1 MELENK
7 ITRSRTHIEKSESDT
22 RNFSSSNFENKA
34 KTRKEMRKQKRV
46 DKKVKKMPVPKAMR
60 PDHRF
65 TAPKSGNAQPAKQTS
80 DKVSNKPA
88 PKRAMEE
95 QKEEREKPAKK
106 RKENKQNSLQKLST
120 SNPLFYSLIE
130 SDNLIS
136 SSSRGTDISDKAV
149 EQDDLAIAMYE
160 KKLGLDKKKKK
171 AKEGAFKL
179 GTAFEEDGLMDI
191 LDGLD
196 DEHYESARKGAG
208 ISVSKKSAKVESD
221 DSDEES
227 DNYSDDSDGDVNG
240 YLDELEGGYD
250 SESMSEGEED
260 EDEDE
265 DQDEDEDEDNF
276 DEDEDEDQDQD
287 DEDSEMEDVGNESDR
302 FQSDDEY
309 LELPEGDEET
319 NPSDLED
326 GKVEPSMNSAAT
338 VKDHIKIIRDGK
350 QGADDTETN
359 GRTATAGK
367 YVPPHLRG
375 TATTKS
381 EQQIRL
387 QRALQ
392 GLLNKLSESNLES
405 ILLEIEKCYSN
416 YPRHGKKHAY
426 TIFLYVFALGL
437 MSSFFLTDVTSSLT
451 ELILTSISQKSNL
464 LDSFVILY
472 AVVVGSLYRLIGID
486 FGKLLKYGNCSLRQ
500 IF

>member
-1 MELENK
+1 
-7 ITRSRTHIEKSESDT
+7 
-22 RNFSSSNFENKA
+22 
-34 KTRKEMRKQKRV
+34 
-46 DKKVKKMPVPKAMR
+46 MPVPKAMR

-65 TAPKSGNAQPAKQTS
+65 TAPKSGNAQPAKQIS
-80 DKVSNKPA
+80 DKLTNKPA
-88 PKRAMEE
+88 SKRAMEE

-106 RKENKQNSLQKLST
+106 RKENKQDSLQKLST

-179 GTAFEEDGLMDI
+179 GSAFEEDGLMDI

-196 DEHYESARKGAG
+196 DEHYESPRKGAG
-208 ISVSKKSAKVESD
+208 ISVSKKSAKVETH

-227 DNYSDDSDGDVNG
+227 DKYSEDSDGDVND

-265 DQDEDEDEDNF
+265 DQDQSDEN
-276 DEDEDEDQDQD
+276 
-287 DEDSEMEDVGNESDR
+287 SEMEDVENESDR

-326 GKVEPSMNSAAT
+326 GKVESSMNSAAT
-338 VKDHIKIIRDGK
+338 VKDHVKIVRDGK
-350 QGADDTETN
+350 QGADDVETN
-359 GRTATAGK
+359 GQTATAGK

-437 MSSFFLTDVTSSLT
+437 MS
-451 ELILTSISQKSNL
+451 
-464 LDSFVILY
+464 
-472 AVVVGSLYRLIGID
+472 
-486 FGKLLKYGNCSLRQ
+486 
-500 IF
+500 